1 MGFNPQRLAVI
12 QVSRKELS
20 SNLEWRIPMKRRAA
34 VTLVVLSFLSVIPGA
49 EARRVRVVHRGPRAT
64 VVVRTGFPIRRAL
77 PHVYV
82 RAPRVAFRVAPRVF
96 LPPVVFGAVVVPVRP
111 VASGIVWRETESLNR
126 DDDWTEFTMNVDRRG
141 SKLLLDVERGA
152 AQISFAE
159 VVFENGE
166 TQVVDFNDRVHR
178 QGLYSLLDFR
188 DGRKVDHVRVVAKA
202 DSPSTDI
209 SLHLLA

>member
-1 MGFNPQRLAVI
+1 
-12 QVSRKELS
+12 
-20 SNLEWRIPMKRRAA
+20 MKRRLAA
-34 VTLVVLSFLSVIPGA
+34 TLAVLSFLSVIPGA

-64 VVVRTGFPIRRAL
+64 VVVRTGFPLRRPL
-77 PHVYV
+77 PLVAV
-82 RAPRVAFRVAPRVF
+82 RAPLVAVRVTPRVF

-111 VASGIVWRETESLNR
+111 APGAIVWRESESLDR
-126 DDDWTEFTMNVDRRG
+126 DEGWTEFTMNVDRRG
-141 SKLLLDVERGA
+141 SKLLLDIDRGA

-159 VVFENGE
+159 VVFDNGE

-209 SLHLLA
+209 SLRLLA